1 MTLLH
6 FLNFAATEKMSA
18 GGVNFPPIAPRSA
31 PTVSSSEPQRTERPV
46 GGKST
51 RTPKVYKTAK
61 NAAAALTQS
70 YALALHK
77 SRKDPRLSDA
87 IPISEHDMGRG
98 VASLLE
104 RGLVPQ
110 GFSVDAMMSGGGPS
124 PISSQSAPLH
134 KHTDQFKRADVLTSN
149 LGFGSVVSAKIDFQ
163 AIERIPAKASYAQ
176 LVAAK
181 REAHMTEVNKPR
193 PPPKTADPAPEHF
206 NVHPLGSP
214 SANQMADVP
223 PAKERED
230 ARTYAELLDLYSLHE
245 FIIRRGRTLRNTPE
259 FVSFKRSYVTQWG
272 SIETVVEQLEDL
284 LTAYGVPT
292 AYIDGKQVVH
302 YAVLDQGVLSKEEL
316 MSCIANRQEVEP
328 LMASVVVQ
336 YQQGLRGHH
345 VAATKL
351 QSVWKMYRER
361 RRYGRLRVATAAA
374 VVIQRQWVIHRAH
387 MKTRRL
393 LSIHRDALNV
403 QWKDTMEHFLR
414 DWPRIRE
421 GRRVVIHIPS
431 LSLPP
436 FQCKQMPFFDCF
448 QASQMMR
455 LADLRDRNVEIILIA
470 PFKLE
475 KEAFAYYLNVLK
487 AAGAENPE
495 ARVCLIVPENNK
507 RLPPGLSLTKM
518 VLMSSKTMKLLQSMV
533 RGKQAFI
540 VPGMLGPEEH
550 TLACRLNLPLFAAE
564 PKVAQVL
571 ATKSGGK
578 TILEAAE
585 VATPVGAYHIKNT
598 GDLFLVLSRFI
609 LEYRD
614 VSRWLVK
621 IDSESGSRGH
631 ALFDVSRLRCITE
644 QSDVVTSEML
654 LKELT
659 EHAAK
664 RVKILHASAY
674 PEWSAF
680 ADVFNATGGCVEA
693 VPSRVVASPTANLY
707 VEPDGTVHLLS
718 VVENVF
724 SPTLSVLG
732 CSFPQTAS
740 SFEAVRDAALNV
752 AHAAYRRR
760 VIGYM
765 SVDFVVYERMEAN
778 GDRYLRMWAVD
789 FDLYWTT
796 NSCMHQWVMLL
807 TNATFDAETGRC
819 VMPSVETQSSSSSV
833 SSTTSPLTYVYSG
846 LVYNS
851 YIGAIRHT
859 TFFSHCRQCG
869 LSFDVK
875 TRTGLAFHL
884 VDTLLKGCFGAVSI
898 GTSMQQC
905 VAWLHEI
912 QQLVQAELPK
922 DADSI
927 SESNY
932 SYFVSAVKHLLTKTS
947 DRRVGESVRKRVTR

>member
-1 MTLLH
+1 
-6 FLNFAATEKMSA
+6 MS
-18 GGVNFPPIAPRSA
+18 GVTFPPIAPRSA
-31 PTVSSSEPQRTERPV
+31 PTVSSSEPQRAERAV
-46 GGKST
+46 GGKAT
-51 RTPKVYKTAK
+51 RTPKVFKTAK
-61 NAAAALTQS
+61 STAGASTQS

-77 SRKDPRLSDA
+77 SRKDPRLSDQ
-87 IPISEHDMGRG
+87 IPISEMDLERG
-98 VASLLE
+98 VASMLE
-104 RGLVPQ
+104 RGLVPH
-110 GFSVDAMMSGGGPS
+110 GFSVDSMISGGGPS
-124 PISSQSAPLH
+124 PISSMPAPLH
-134 KHTDQFKRADVLTSN
+134 KHTDQFKRADVMTTN
-149 LGFGSVVSAKIDFQ
+149 LGFGSVISTKIDFH
-163 AIERIPAKASYAQ
+163 AIEQIPAKASYAQ

-181 REAHMTEVNKPR
+181 REAQLHLVETKPR
-193 PPPKTADPAPEHF
+193 PPPKTSDPAPEHF
-206 NVHPLGSP
+206 NVRPLDSSHELSSMP
-214 SANQMADVP
+214 V
-223 PAKERED
+223 KERDD

-259 FVSFKRSYVTQWG
+259 FVSFKRSYSAQWG
-272 SIETVVEQLEDL
+272 SIETVIEQLEDL
-284 LTAYGVPT
+284 LTAYGVNMV
-292 AYIDGKQVVH
+292 YIDGKRVMH
-302 YAVLDQGVLSKEEL
+302 FAVLDQGILSKEEL

-328 LMASVVVQ
+328 QMASVVVQ

-361 RRYGRLRVATAAA
+361 KRYGRLRIATAAA

-393 LSIHRDALNV
+393 LTIHRDALSI
-403 QWKDTMEHFLR
+403 QWKDTMERFLR

-421 GRRVVIHIPS
+421 GKRVVLHIPS
-431 LSLPP
+431 LSLPS

-448 QASQMMR
+448 QAAQMMR
-455 LADLRDRNVEIILIA
+455 LADLRDRNVEIILLA

-475 KEAFAYYLNVLK
+475 KETFAYYLNVLK

-495 ARVCLIVPENNK
+495 GRVCLIVPENNK

-518 VLMSSKTMKLLQSMV
+518 VLMSSKTMKLLQSLV
-533 RGKQAFI
+533 RGKQAYI
-540 VPGMLGPEEH
+540 VPGLMGPEEH

-598 GDLFLVLSRFI
+598 NDLFIILARFMV
-609 LEYRD
+609 EYRD

-631 ALFDVSRLRCITE
+631 AVFDTSRIRCLTE
-644 QSDVVTSEML
+644 QSDIVTTDML

-664 RVKILHASAY
+664 RVKILHTSAY
-674 PEWSAF
+674 PEWGAY

-693 VPSRVVASPTANLY
+693 VPSRVMASPTANLY

-718 VVENVF
+718 VVENVC
-724 SPTLSVLG
+724 SPQLSVLG

-740 SFEAVRDAALNV
+740 NYEGIRDAALSV
-752 AHAAYRRR
+752 AHAAFRRR

-765 SVDFVVYERMEAN
+765 SVDFVVYERLESN
-778 GDRYLRMWAVD
+778 NDRAMRLWAVD

-807 TNATFDAETGRC
+807 TGATFDAESGRC
-819 VMPSVETQSSSSSV
+819 LMPQAPTSSTISDTASASSV
-833 SSTTSPLTYVYSG
+833 GGSYVPLTYVYSG

-859 TFFSHCRQCG
+859 TFFSHCRQAG

-884 VDTLLKGCFGAVSI
+884 VDTLLKGCFGAVAI
-898 GTSMQQC
+898 GASMSQC
-905 VAWLHEI
+905 VGWLHDI

-927 SESNY
+927 AESNY
-932 SYFVSAVKHLLTKTS
+932 SYFVSAVKHLLTKSTE
-947 DRRVGESVRKRVTR
+947 RKVGESVRKRMTK